1 MKKIYLLISAA
12 LISAGAYAQTINQT
26 NNAFVVGDTYSTKQC
41 DSTAINVGGNGSGQT
56 YNYSSIV
63 IHNSVVKNYTA
74 VTVASTGSTS
84 AYPSASL
91 SLKAGATDNSFYSYT
106 ANEAKYWG
114 GNLNVGGIQATIGFS
129 NPQVNMKYPTTLS
142 TSTIS
147 ASTTGTL
154 VVLGNNGTF
163 TGSATITATGS
174 GVLQLPSGVNFPNA
188 LKVVST
194 QTISFSTIVTGSIN
208 AIYYDY
214 YSPANSKA
222 PLFSIQTSSISSL
235 LGNTTQTYVTIN
247 SNYVALNVKEQEDAA
262 ALSLTAFPNPA
273 NDNITIS
280 YNNPTN
286 EAASYEVISMTGQL
300 VQSEKLNSVSGINK
314 QNITL
319 SNLESGFYFVVLT
332 VGDKTS
338 YQKITIQ

>member
-12 LISAGAYAQTINQT
+12 IISAGAYAQTINQS
-26 NNAFVVGDTYSTKQC
+26 NNAFIIGNTYSTKQC
-41 DSTAINVGGNGSGQT
+41 DSTAISVGGNGAGQT

-74 VTVASTGSTS
+74 VTVASTGSAS
-84 AYPSASL
+84 AYPSASV

-114 GNLNVGGIQATIGFS
+114 GNLNVGGVQATIGFS

-147 ASTTGTL
+147 STSGTL

-194 QTISFSTIVTGSIN
+194 QTISFSSIVTGSIN

-222 PLFSIQTSSISSL
+222 PLFSIQTSSISSM

-247 SNYVALNVKEQEDAA
+247 SNYVALGVKEQEDAA

-280 YNNPTN
+280 YNNPSN

-300 VQSEKLNSVSGINK
+300 VKSEKLNSVSGVNTQTIS
-314 QNITL
+314 L
-319 SNLESGFYFVVLT
+319 SSLESGFYFVVVS
-332 VGDKTS
+332 VGDKTA
-338 YQKITIQ
+338 YKKITIQ

>member
-12 LISAGAYAQTINQT
+12 IISAGAYAQTINQS
-26 NNAFVVGDTYSTKQC
+26 NNAFVIGNTYSTKQC
-41 DSTAINVGGNGSGQT
+41 DSTAISVGGNGAGQT

-74 VTVASTGSTS
+74 VTVASTGSAS
-84 AYPSASL
+84 AYPSASV

-114 GNLNVGGIQATIGFS
+114 GNLNVGGVQATIGFS

-147 ASTTGTL
+147 STSGTL

-194 QTISFSTIVTGSIN
+194 QTISFSSIVTGSIN

-222 PLFSIQTSSISSL
+222 PLFSIQTSSISSM

-247 SNYVALNVKEQEDAA
+247 SNYVALGVKEQEDAA

-280 YNNPTN
+280 YNNPSN

-300 VQSEKLNSVSGINK
+300 VKSEKLNSVSGVNTQTIS
-314 QNITL
+314 L
-319 SNLESGFYFVVLT
+319 SSLESGFYFVVVS
-332 VGDKTS
+332 VGDKTA
-338 YQKITIQ
+338 YKKITIQ